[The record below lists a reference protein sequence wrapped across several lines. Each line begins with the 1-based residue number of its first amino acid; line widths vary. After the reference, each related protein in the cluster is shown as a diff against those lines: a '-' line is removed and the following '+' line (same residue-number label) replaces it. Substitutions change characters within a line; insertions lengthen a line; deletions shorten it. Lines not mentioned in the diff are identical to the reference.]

1 MKKPKRL
8 FDFLEY
14 QLNNPLD
21 KSINTKYDGK
31 WVSLST
37 PDFFEKVQIVS
48 RKLIEIG
55 IKKGDKIALISTQ
68 NRTEWCIVDNSIL
81 QIGGVTVPIY
91 PTISEKEFQ
100 YVLNHSESKICF
112 VSDKDLFNKI
122 HKIKDKTKL
131 KKIYSFDEFQNCS
144 NWNLLFENDN
154 KSLQGKVNVKKKEV
168 IPDDLAT
175 IIYTSGTT
183 GVPKGVMLT
192 HRNIVS
198 NILSASKRL
207 PPMENKN
214 KALSFLPLCHIFERI
229 IIYMYYYSRVE
240 IYFAESL
247 ETISENLNEI
257 KPFYMTAVPRLIEKI
272 FDKIEGKAEEFKVV
286 KKSLYKWSISIAD
299 RFEIEKQNRIFY
311 NIKLMIARFLVFSK
325 WKNALGGKLELI
337 CSGSAPLQPRLAKI
351 FTAAGIKIMEG
362 YGLTESSPVISI
374 SEPIKG
380 GTKFGYVGKIIEGI
394 EVKIAKDGEIL
405 CKGPNVMKGYYKNS
419 KLTSETIKNGFLHTG
434 DIGKIDKD
442 GFLKIT
448 DRKKQLFKTSGGKYI
463 APQVIENK
471 MKRSPF
477 IEQIMVIGEG
487 ERMPSAI
494 IQPDFEYIKKWL
506 QKNKF
511 NFLDDFKNI
520 CEKEELLIKIT
531 HEIDRI
537 NQEFGDWERI
547 KKFELTPQIW
557 SIENGLLTPTMK
569 LKRKSILKK
578 FIHLKEKIYS

>member
-14 QLNNPLD
+14 QLQDPLD
-21 KSINTKYDGK
+21 KSINTKYNGE
-31 WVSLST
+31 WESLST
-37 PDFFEKVQIVS
+37 NDFYEKVQIIS

-68 NRTEWCIVDNSIL
+68 NRTEWCIVDNSVL
-81 QIGGVTVPIY
+81 QIGAITVPIY
-91 PTISEKEFQ
+91 PTISKNEFQ
-100 YVLNHSESKICF
+100 YILKHSESKICF
-112 VSDKDLFNKI
+112 VSDKDIFDKI
-122 HKIKDKTKL
+122 NQIINETRL
-131 KKIYSFDEFQNCS
+131 EKIYSFEEFENCS
-144 NWNLLFENDN
+144 NWNLLFENDD
-154 KSLQGKVNVKKKEV
+154 KSIENELNFRMKNVL
-168 IPDDLAT
+168 PDDLAT

-183 GVPKGVMLT
+183 GIPKGVMLT

-207 PPMENKN
+207 PPMKNKN

-247 ETISENLNEI
+247 ETISENLSEV

-272 FDKIEGKAEEFKVV
+272 FDKIESKAEDLIGI

-299 RFEIEKQNRIFY
+299 RFNIEKQNRIFY
-311 NIKLMIARFLVFSK
+311 NFKLQIARSLVFSK

-337 CSGSAPLQPRLAKI
+337 CSGSAPLQPRLTKI
-351 FTAAGIKIMEG
+351 FTAAGIQIMEG

-374 SEPIKG
+374 SEAKKG

-394 EVKIAKDGEIL
+394 DVKIAKDGEIL
-405 CKGPNVMKGYYKNS
+405 CKGPNVMKGYFKDS
-419 KLTSETIKNGFLHTG
+419 KLTAKTIKNGFLYTG
-434 DIGKIDKD
+434 DIGEIDKD

-487 ERMPSAI
+487 EKMPSAL
-494 IQPDFEYIKKWL
+494 IQPDFLYVKNWL
-506 QKNKF
+506 LKN
-511 NFLDDFKNI
+511 NFQFSDDLNKI
-520 CEKEELLIKIT
+520 CVNDELLIKINL
-531 HEIDRI
+531 EINKI
-537 NQEFGDWERI
+537 NEEFGDWERI
-547 KKFELTPQIW
+547 KKFELTPEIW

-569 LKRKSILKK
+569 LKRKIIMEK
-578 FIHLKEKIYS
+578 FIHLKKKIYS

>member
-14 QLNNPLD
+14 QLNNPLE

-37 PDFFEKVQIVS
+37 HDFFEKVQIVS

-112 VSDKDLFNKI
+112 VSDKDVFNKI

-272 FDKIEGKAEEFKVV
+272 FDKIEGKAEEFKGV

-299 RFEIEKQNRIFY
+299 RFDIEKQNRFFY

-419 KLTSETIKNGFLHTG
+419 KLTSETIKNDFLHTG

-487 ERMPSAI
+487 EKMPSAL

-511 NFLDDFKNI
+511 NFLDDFKDI
-520 CEKEELLIKIT
+520 CKKEELLIKIT
-531 HEIDRI
+531 HEIDKI

-578 FIHLKEKIYS
+578 YIHLKEKIYS

>member
-8 FDFLEY
+8 FEFLEY
-14 QLNNPLD
+14 QLENPLG
-21 KSINTKYDGK
+21 KSINTKYNGE
-31 WVSLST
+31 WESLST
-37 PDFFEKVQIVS
+37 NDFYEKVQILS

-68 NRTEWCIVDNSIL
+68 NRTEWCIADNSVL
-81 QIGGVTVPIY
+81 QIGAVTVPIY
-91 PTISEKEFQ
+91 PTISKSEFQ

-112 VSDKDLFNKI
+112 VSDKDIFDKVNQ
-122 HKIKDKTKL
+122 IKNKTKL
-131 KKIYSFDEFQNCS
+131 EKIYSFEEFENCK

-154 KSLQGKVNVKKKEV
+154 KSLKSELISRMNNVL
-168 IPDDLAT
+168 PDDLAT

-183 GVPKGVMLT
+183 GIPKGVMLT

-207 PPMENKN
+207 PSMENKN

-247 ETISENLNEI
+247 ETISENLKEV

-272 FDKIEGKAEEFKVV
+272 FDKIESKAEEFTGI
-286 KKSLYKWSISIAD
+286 KKILYKWSISIAD
-299 RFEIEKQNRIFY
+299 KFSIEKQNGIFY
-311 NIKLMIARFLVFSK
+311 NFKLEIAKFLVFSK
-325 WKNALGGKLELI
+325 WKSALGGSLELI

-351 FTAAGIKIMEG
+351 FTAAGIQIIEG
-362 YGLTESSPVISI
+362 YGLTETSPVISI
-374 SEPIKG
+374 SETKKG

-405 CKGPNVMKGYYKNS
+405 CKGPNVMKGYFKDS
-419 KLTSETIKNGFLHTG
+419 KLTSKTIKNGFLHTG
-434 DIGKIDKD
+434 DIGEIDD
-442 GFLKIT
+442 EGFLKIT

-463 APQVIENK
+463 APQVIENR

-487 ERMPSAI
+487 EKMPSAL
-494 IQPDFEYIKKWL
+494 IQPDFEYIKSWFL
-506 QKNKF
+506 KNKI
-511 NFLDDFKNI
+511 NILDDFEII
-520 CEKEELLIKIT
+520 CGNKELLIKINE
-531 HEIDRI
+531 EINNI
-537 NQEFGDWERI
+537 NKEFGDWERI
-547 KKFELTPQIW
+547 KKFELTPQVW

-569 LKRKSILKK
+569 LKRKSIIKE
-578 FIHLKEKIYS
+578 FIHLKEKIYN

>member
-37 PDFFEKVQIVS
+37 HDFFEKVQIVS

-112 VSDKDLFNKI
+112 VSDKDVFDKI

-272 FDKIEGKAEEFKVV
+272 FDKIEGKAEEFKGV

-299 RFEIEKQNRIFY
+299 RFDIEKQNRIFY

-419 KLTSETIKNGFLHTG
+419 KLTSETIKNDFLHTG

-487 ERMPSAI
+487 EKMPSAL

-511 NFLDDFKNI
+511 NFLDDFKDI
-520 CEKEELLIKIT
+520 CKKEELLIKIT
-531 HEIDRI
+531 HEIDKI

-578 FIHLKEKIYS
+578 YIHLKEKIYS

>member
-31 WVSLST
+31 WESLST
-37 PDFFEKVQIVS
+37 HDFFEKVQIVS

-112 VSDKDLFNKI
+112 VSDKDVFDKI

-131 KKIYSFDEFQNCS
+131 KKIYSFEEFQNCS
-144 NWNLLFENDN
+144 NWNLLFENDK
-154 KSLQGKVNVKKKEV
+154 KSLQGKVNIKKEEV

-272 FDKIEGKAEEFKVV
+272 FDKIEGKAEEFKGV

-299 RFEIEKQNRIFY
+299 RFDIEKQNRIFY

-487 ERMPSAI
+487 EKMPSAL

-506 QKNKF
+506 RKNKF

-531 HEIDRI
+531 REIDKI
-537 NQEFGDWERI
+537 NEEFGDWERI

>member
-37 PDFFEKVQIVS
+37 HDFFEKVQIVS

-112 VSDKDLFNKI
+112 VSDKDVFDKI
-122 HKIKDKTKL
+122 YKIKDKTKL
-131 KKIYSFDEFQNCS
+131 KKIYSFEEFQNCS
-144 NWNLLFENDN
+144 NWNLLFENDK
-154 KSLQGKVNVKKKEV
+154 KSLQDKVNIKKEEV

-272 FDKIEGKAEEFKVV
+272 FDKIEGKAEEFKGV

-299 RFEIEKQNRIFY
+299 RFDIEKQNRIFY

-405 CKGPNVMKGYYKNS
+405 CKGPNVMIGYYKNS

-487 ERMPSAI
+487 EKMPSAL

-531 HEIDRI
+531 HEIDKI
-537 NQEFGDWERI
+537 NEEFGDWERI
-547 KKFELTPQIW
+547 KKFELTPEIW

>member
-1 MKKPKRL
+1 VKKPKRL

-31 WVSLST
+31 WISLST
-37 PDFFEKVQIVS
+37 HDFFEKVQIIS

-112 VSDKDLFNKI
+112 VSDKDVFDKI
-122 HKIKDKTKL
+122 HKIMDKTKL

-272 FDKIEGKAEEFKVV
+272 FDKIEGKAEEFKGV

-299 RFEIEKQNRIFY
+299 RFDIEKQNRIFY

-487 ERMPSAI
+487 EKMPSAL

-511 NFLDDFKNI
+511 TFLDDFKNI
-520 CEKEELLIKIT
+520 CKKEELLIKIT
-531 HEIDRI
+531 REIDKI

-578 FIHLKEKIYS
+578 YIHLKEKIYS

>member
-21 KSINTKYDGK
+21 KSITTKYDGK
-31 WVSLST
+31 WESLST
-37 PDFFEKVQIVS
+37 HDFFEKVQIVS

-112 VSDKDLFNKI
+112 VSDKDVFDKI

-272 FDKIEGKAEEFKVV
+272 FDKIEGKAEEFKGV

-299 RFEIEKQNRIFY
+299 RFDIEKQNRIFY

-419 KLTSETIKNGFLHTG
+419 KLTSETIKNDFLHTG

-487 ERMPSAI
+487 EKMPSAL

-511 NFLDDFKNI
+511 NFLDDFINI
-520 CEKEELLIKIT
+520 CKKEELLIKIT
-531 HEIDRI
+531 HEIDKI

>member
-37 PDFFEKVQIVS
+37 HDFFEKIQIVS

-112 VSDKDLFNKI
+112 VSDKDVFDKI

-272 FDKIEGKAEEFKVV
+272 FDKIEGKAEEFKGV

-299 RFEIEKQNRIFY
+299 RFDIEKQNRIFY

-487 ERMPSAI
+487 EKMPSAL

-511 NFLDDFKNI
+511 TFLDDFKNI
-520 CEKEELLIKIT
+520 CKKEELLIKIT
-531 HEIDRI
+531 REIDKI

-578 FIHLKEKIYS
+578 YIHLKEKIYS

>member
-8 FDFLEY
+8 FEFLEY
-14 QLNNPLD
+14 QLENPLG
-21 KSINTKYDGK
+21 KSINTKYNGE
-31 WVSLST
+31 WESLST
-37 PDFFEKVQIVS
+37 NDFYEKVQILS

-68 NRTEWCIVDNSIL
+68 NRTEWCIADNSVL
-81 QIGGVTVPIY
+81 QIGAVTVPIY
-91 PTISEKEFQ
+91 PTISKSEFQ

-112 VSDKDLFNKI
+112 VSDKDIFDKVNQ
-122 HKIKDKTKL
+122 IKNKTKL
-131 KKIYSFDEFQNCS
+131 EKIYSFEEFENCK

-154 KSLQGKVNVKKKEV
+154 KSLKNELISRMNNVL
-168 IPDDLAT
+168 PDDLAT

-183 GVPKGVMLT
+183 GIPKGVMLT

-207 PPMENKN
+207 PSMENKN

-247 ETISENLNEI
+247 ETISENLKEV

-272 FDKIEGKAEEFKVV
+272 FDKIESKAEEFTGI

-299 RFEIEKQNRIFY
+299 RFSIEKQNGIFY
-311 NIKLMIARFLVFSK
+311 NFKLEIAKLLVFSK
-325 WKNALGGKLELI
+325 WKSALGGSLELI

-351 FTAAGIKIMEG
+351 FTAAGIQIIEG
-362 YGLTESSPVISI
+362 YGLTETSPVISI
-374 SEPIKG
+374 SETKKG

-405 CKGPNVMKGYYKNS
+405 CKGPNVMKGYFKDS
-419 KLTSETIKNGFLHTG
+419 KLTSKTIKNGFLHTG
-434 DIGKIDKD
+434 DIGEIDD
-442 GFLKIT
+442 EGFLKIT

-463 APQVIENK
+463 APQVIENR

-487 ERMPSAI
+487 EKMPSAL
-494 IQPDFEYIKKWL
+494 IQPDFEYIKNWFLK
-506 QKNKF
+506 KKTNI
-511 NFLDDFKNI
+511 LDDFEII
-520 CEKEELLIKIT
+520 CGNKELLIKINE
-531 HEIDRI
+531 EIKNI
-537 NQEFGDWERI
+537 NKEFGDWERI
-547 KKFELTPQIW
+547 KKFELTPQVW

-569 LKRKSILKK
+569 LKRKSIIKK
-578 FIHLKEKIYS
+578 FIHLKEKIYN

>member
-14 QLNNPLD
+14 QLENPLD
-21 KSINTKYDGK
+21 KSINTKYEGK
-31 WVSLST
+31 WESLST
-37 PDFFEKVQIVS
+37 IDFYEKVQIIS

-68 NRTEWCIVDNSIL
+68 NRTEWCIADNSIM
-81 QIGGVTVPIY
+81 QIGAVTVPIY
-91 PTISEKEFQ
+91 PTISINEFE

-112 VSDKDLFNKI
+112 VSDKDIFNKI
-122 HKIKDKTKL
+122 NQIKEKTKL
-131 KKIYSFDEFQNCS
+131 KKIYSFEEFENCQ

-154 KSLQGKVNVKKKEV
+154 KSIKGEV
-168 IPDDLAT
+168 ISRMNNVCPDDLAT

-183 GVPKGVMLT
+183 GIPKGVMLT
-192 HRNIVS
+192 HKNIVS

-207 PPMENKN
+207 PTMENKN

-247 ETISENLNEI
+247 ETISENLKEVR
-257 KPFYMTAVPRLIEKI
+257 PFYMTAVPRLIEKI
-272 FDKIEGKAEEFKVV
+272 FDKIESKAEGVTGI
-286 KKSLYKWSISIAD
+286 KKGLYQWSISIAD
-299 RFEIEKQNRIFY
+299 RFSIERQNGTFY
-311 NIKLMIARFLVFSK
+311 NFKLKLAKFLVFSK
-325 WKNALGGKLELI
+325 WKSALGGRLELI

-351 FTAAGIKIMEG
+351 FTAAGIQIIEG
-362 YGLTESSPVISI
+362 YGLTETSPVISI
-374 SEPIKG
+374 SESKKG

-405 CKGPNVMKGYYKNS
+405 CKGPNVMKGYFKDP
-419 KLTSETIKNGFLHTG
+419 KLTSKTIKNGFLHTG
-434 DIGKIDKD
+434 DIGEIDNE

-463 APQVIENK
+463 APQVIENR

-487 ERMPSAI
+487 EKMPSAL
-494 IQPDFEYIKKWL
+494 IQPDFEYIKNWL
-506 QKNKF
+506 PGNKTKI
-511 NFLDDFKNI
+511 LDDFKKI
-520 CEKEELLIKIT
+520 CKNKELLIKIEE
-531 HEIDRI
+531 EIRKI
-537 NQEFGDWERI
+537 NTEFGDWERI
-547 KKFELTPQIW
+547 KKFELTPEIW

-569 LKRKSILKK
+569 LKRKYIIKK
-578 FIHLKEKIYS
+578 FIHLKEKIYT

>member
-31 WVSLST
+31 WESLST
-37 PDFFEKVQIVS
+37 HDFFEKVQIVS

-112 VSDKDLFNKI
+112 VSDKDVFDKI

-272 FDKIEGKAEEFKVV
+272 FDKIEGKAEEFKGV

-299 RFEIEKQNRIFY
+299 RFDIEKQNRIFY

-487 ERMPSAI
+487 EKMPSAL

-520 CEKEELLIKIT
+520 CKKEELLIKIN
-531 HEIDRI
+531 HEIDKI
-537 NQEFGDWERI
+537 NEEFGDWERI

>member
-14 QLNNPLD
+14 QLNNPLN

-37 PDFFEKVQIVS
+37 HDFFEKIQIVS

-112 VSDKDLFNKI
+112 VSDKDVFDKI

-272 FDKIEGKAEEFKVV
+272 FDKIEGKAEEFKGV

-299 RFEIEKQNRIFY
+299 RFDIEKQNRFFY

-419 KLTSETIKNGFLHTG
+419 KLTSETIKNDFLHTG

-487 ERMPSAI
+487 EKMPSAL

-511 NFLDDFKNI
+511 NFLDDFKDI
-520 CEKEELLIKIT
+520 CKKEELLIKIT
-531 HEIDRI
+531 HEIDKI

-578 FIHLKEKIYS
+578 YIHLKEKIYS

>member
-21 KSINTKYDGK
+21 KSITTKYDGK
-31 WVSLST
+31 WESLST
-37 PDFFEKVQIVS
+37 HDFFEKVQIVS

-112 VSDKDLFNKI
+112 VSDKDVFDKVN
-122 HKIKDKTKL
+122 KIKDKTKL
-131 KKIYSFDEFQNCS
+131 KKIYSFEEFQNCS
-144 NWNLLFENDN
+144 NWNLLFENDK
-154 KSLQGKVNVKKKEV
+154 KSLQDKVNIKKEEV

-272 FDKIEGKAEEFKVV
+272 FDKIEGKAEEFKGV

-299 RFEIEKQNRIFY
+299 RFDIEKQNRIFY

-419 KLTSETIKNGFLHTG
+419 KLTSETIKNDFLHTG

-487 ERMPSAI
+487 EKMPSAL

-511 NFLDDFKNI
+511 NFLDDFINI
-520 CEKEELLIKIT
+520 CKKEELLIKIT
-531 HEIDRI
+531 HEIDKI

>member
-8 FDFLEY
+8 FEFLEY
-14 QLNNPLD
+14 QLENPLG
-21 KSINTKYDGK
+21 KSINTKYNGE
-31 WVSLST
+31 WESLST
-37 PDFFEKVQIVS
+37 NDFYEKVQILS

-68 NRTEWCIVDNSIL
+68 NRTEWCIADNSVL
-81 QIGGVTVPIY
+81 QIGAVTVPIY
-91 PTISEKEFQ
+91 PTISKSEFQ

-112 VSDKDLFNKI
+112 VSDKDIFDKVNQ
-122 HKIKDKTKL
+122 IKNKTKL
-131 KKIYSFDEFQNCS
+131 EKIYSFEEFENCK

-154 KSLQGKVNVKKKEV
+154 KSLKGELISKMNNVL
-168 IPDDLAT
+168 PDDLAT

-183 GVPKGVMLT
+183 GIPKGVMLT

-207 PPMENKN
+207 PSMENKN

-247 ETISENLNEI
+247 ETISENLKEV

-272 FDKIEGKAEEFKVV
+272 FDKIESKAEEFTGI

-299 RFEIEKQNRIFY
+299 RFSIEKQNGIFY
-311 NIKLMIARFLVFSK
+311 NFKLEIAKFLVFSK
-325 WKNALGGKLELI
+325 WKSALGGSLELI

-351 FTAAGIKIMEG
+351 FTAAGIQIIEG
-362 YGLTESSPVISI
+362 YGLTETSPVISI
-374 SEPIKG
+374 SETKKG

-405 CKGPNVMKGYYKNS
+405 CKGPNVMKGYFKDS
-419 KLTSETIKNGFLHTG
+419 KLTSKTIKNGFLHTG
-434 DIGKIDKD
+434 DIGEIDD
-442 GFLKIT
+442 EGFLKIT

-463 APQVIENK
+463 APQVIENR

-487 ERMPSAI
+487 EKMPSAL
-494 IQPDFEYIKKWL
+494 IQPDFEYIKNWFL
-506 QKNKF
+506 KNKT
-511 NFLDDFKNI
+511 NVLDDFEII
-520 CEKEELLIKIT
+520 CGNKELLIKIN
-531 HEIDRI
+531 EEVKNI
-537 NQEFGDWERI
+537 NKEFGDWERI
-547 KKFELTPQIW
+547 KKFELTPQVW

-569 LKRKSILKK
+569 LKRKSIIKK
-578 FIHLKEKIYS
+578 FIHLKEKIYN

>member
-31 WVSLST
+31 WESLST
-37 PDFFEKVQIVS
+37 HDFFEKVQIVS

-91 PTISEKEFQ
+91 PTISEKEYQ

-112 VSDKDLFNKI
+112 VSDKDVFDKI

-131 KKIYSFDEFQNCS
+131 KKIYSFEEFQNCS

-154 KSLQGKVNVKKKEV
+154 KSLQGKVNIKKEEV

-257 KPFYMTAVPRLIEKI
+257 RPFYMTAVPRLIEKI
-272 FDKIEGKAEEFKVV
+272 FDKIEGKAEELRGV

-299 RFEIEKQNRIFY
+299 KFDIEKQNRIFY

-487 ERMPSAI
+487 EKMPSAI

-520 CEKEELLIKIT
+520 CKKEELLIKIT
-531 HEIDRI
+531 REIDKI
-537 NQEFGDWERI
+537 NEEFGDWERI

-578 FIHLKEKIYS
+578 FIHLKEKIYT

>member
-14 QLNNPLD
+14 QLENPLD
-21 KSINTKYDGK
+21 KSINTKYEGK
-31 WVSLST
+31 WESLST
-37 PDFFEKVQIVS
+37 IDFYEKVQIIS

-68 NRTEWCIVDNSIL
+68 NRTEWCIADNSIM
-81 QIGGVTVPIY
+81 QIGAVTVPIY
-91 PTISEKEFQ
+91 PTISINEFE

-112 VSDKDLFNKI
+112 VSDKDIFNKI
-122 HKIKDKTKL
+122 NQIKEKTKL
-131 KKIYSFDEFQNCS
+131 KKIYSFEEFENCQ

-154 KSLQGKVNVKKKEV
+154 KSLKGEV
-168 IPDDLAT
+168 ISRMNNVCPDDLAT

-183 GVPKGVMLT
+183 GIPKGVMLT
-192 HRNIVS
+192 HKNIVS

-207 PPMENKN
+207 PTMENKN

-247 ETISENLNEI
+247 ETISENLKEVR
-257 KPFYMTAVPRLIEKI
+257 PFYMTAVPRLIEKI
-272 FDKIEGKAEEFKVV
+272 FDKIESKAEGFTGI
-286 KKSLYKWSISIAD
+286 KKGLYQWSISIAD
-299 RFEIEKQNRIFY
+299 RFSIERQNGTFY
-311 NIKLMIARFLVFSK
+311 NFKLKLAKFLVFSK
-325 WKNALGGKLELI
+325 WKSALGGRLELI

-351 FTAAGIKIMEG
+351 FTAAGIQIIEG
-362 YGLTESSPVISI
+362 YGLTETSPVISI
-374 SEPIKG
+374 SESKKG

-405 CKGPNVMKGYYKNS
+405 CKGPNVMKGYFKDP
-419 KLTSETIKNGFLHTG
+419 KLTSKTIKNGFLHTG
-434 DIGKIDKD
+434 DIGEIDNE

-463 APQVIENK
+463 APQVIENR

-487 ERMPSAI
+487 EKMPSAL
-494 IQPDFEYIKKWL
+494 IQPDFEYIKNWL
-506 QKNKF
+506 PGNKTKI
-511 NFLDDFKNI
+511 LDDFKKI
-520 CEKEELLIKIT
+520 CKNKELLIKIEE
-531 HEIDRI
+531 EIRKI
-537 NQEFGDWERI
+537 NNEFGDWERI
-547 KKFELTPQIW
+547 KKFELTPEIW

-569 LKRKSILKK
+569 LKRKYIIKK
-578 FIHLKEKIYS
+578 FIHLKEKIYT

>member
-8 FDFLEY
+8 FEFLEY
-14 QLNNPLD
+14 QLENPLG
-21 KSINTKYDGK
+21 KSINTKYNGE
-31 WVSLST
+31 WESLST
-37 PDFFEKVQIVS
+37 NDFYEKVQILS

-68 NRTEWCIVDNSIL
+68 NRTEWCIADNSVL
-81 QIGGVTVPIY
+81 QIGAVTVPIY
-91 PTISEKEFQ
+91 PTISKSEFQ

-112 VSDKDLFNKI
+112 VSDKDIFDKVNQ
-122 HKIKDKTKL
+122 IKNKTKL
-131 KKIYSFDEFQNCS
+131 EKIYSFEEFENCK

-154 KSLQGKVNVKKKEV
+154 KSLKGELISRMNNVL
-168 IPDDLAT
+168 PDDLAT

-183 GVPKGVMLT
+183 GIPKGVMLT

-207 PPMENKN
+207 PSMENKN

-247 ETISENLNEI
+247 ETISENLKEV

-272 FDKIEGKAEEFKVV
+272 FDKIESKAEEFTGI

-299 RFEIEKQNRIFY
+299 RFSIEKQNGIFY
-311 NIKLMIARFLVFSK
+311 NFKLEIAKFLVFSK
-325 WKNALGGKLELI
+325 WKSALGGSLELI

-351 FTAAGIKIMEG
+351 FTAAGIQIIEG
-362 YGLTESSPVISI
+362 YGLTETSPVISI
-374 SEPIKG
+374 SETKKG

-405 CKGPNVMKGYYKNS
+405 CKGPNVMKGYFKDS
-419 KLTSETIKNGFLHTG
+419 KLTSKTIKNGFLHTG
-434 DIGKIDKD
+434 DIGEIDD
-442 GFLKIT
+442 EGFLKIT

-463 APQVIENK
+463 APQVIENR

-487 ERMPSAI
+487 EKMPSAL
-494 IQPDFEYIKKWL
+494 IQPDFEYIKNWFL
-506 QKNKF
+506 KNKT
-511 NFLDDFKNI
+511 NILDDFEII
-520 CEKEELLIKIT
+520 CENKELLIKINE
-531 HEIDRI
+531 EIKNI
-537 NQEFGDWERI
+537 NKEFGDWERI
-547 KKFELTPQIW
+547 KKFELTPQVW

-569 LKRKSILKK
+569 LKRKSIIKK
-578 FIHLKEKIYS
+578 FIHLKEKIYN

>member
-8 FDFLEY
+8 FEFLEY
-14 QLNNPLD
+14 QLENPLG
-21 KSINTKYDGK
+21 KSINTKYNGE
-31 WVSLST
+31 WESLST
-37 PDFFEKVQIVS
+37 NDFYEKVQILS

-68 NRTEWCIVDNSIL
+68 NRTEWCIADNSVL
-81 QIGGVTVPIY
+81 QIGAVTVPIY
-91 PTISEKEFQ
+91 PTISKSEFQ

-112 VSDKDLFNKI
+112 VSDKDIFDKVNQ
-122 HKIKDKTKL
+122 IKNKTKL
-131 KKIYSFDEFQNCS
+131 EKIYSFEEFENCK

-154 KSLQGKVNVKKKEV
+154 KSLKGELISKMNNVL
-168 IPDDLAT
+168 PDDLAT

-183 GVPKGVMLT
+183 GIPKGVMLT

-207 PPMENKN
+207 PSMENKN

-247 ETISENLNEI
+247 ETISENLKEV

-272 FDKIEGKAEEFKVV
+272 FDKIESKAEEFTGI

-299 RFEIEKQNRIFY
+299 RFSIEKQNGIFY
-311 NIKLMIARFLVFSK
+311 NFKLEIAKFLVFSK
-325 WKNALGGKLELI
+325 WKSALGGSLELI

-351 FTAAGIKIMEG
+351 FTAAGIQIIEG
-362 YGLTESSPVISI
+362 YGLTETSPVISI
-374 SEPIKG
+374 SETKKG

-405 CKGPNVMKGYYKNS
+405 CKGPNVMKGYFKDS
-419 KLTSETIKNGFLHTG
+419 KLTSKTIKNGFLHTG
-434 DIGKIDKD
+434 DIGEIDKD

-463 APQVIENK
+463 APQVIENR

-487 ERMPSAI
+487 EKMPSAL
-494 IQPDFEYIKKWL
+494 IQPDFEYIKNWFL
-506 QKNKF
+506 KNKT
-511 NFLDDFKNI
+511 NILDDFEII
-520 CEKEELLIKIT
+520 CGNKELLIKINE
-531 HEIDRI
+531 EIKNI
-537 NQEFGDWERI
+537 NKEFGDWERI
-547 KKFELTPQIW
+547 KKFELTPQVW

-569 LKRKSILKK
+569 LKRKSIIKK
-578 FIHLKEKIYS
+578 FIHLKEKIYN

>member
-21 KSINTKYDGK
+21 KSITTKYDGK
-31 WVSLST
+31 WESLST
-37 PDFFEKVQIVS
+37 HDFFEKVQIVS

-112 VSDKDLFNKI
+112 VSDKGVFDKI
-122 HKIKDKTKL
+122 NKIKDKTKL
-131 KKIYSFDEFQNCS
+131 KKIYSFEEFQNCS
-144 NWNLLFENDN
+144 NWNLLFENDK
-154 KSLQGKVNVKKKEV
+154 KSLQDKVNIKKEEV

-272 FDKIEGKAEEFKVV
+272 FDKIEGKAEEFKGV

-299 RFEIEKQNRIFY
+299 RFDIEKQNRIFY

-405 CKGPNVMKGYYKNS
+405 CKGPNVMIGYYKNS

-487 ERMPSAI
+487 EKMPSAL

-531 HEIDRI
+531 HEIDKI
-537 NQEFGDWERI
+537 NEEFGDWEKI

>member
-8 FDFLEY
+8 FEFLEY
-14 QLNNPLD
+14 QLENPLG
-21 KSINTKYDGK
+21 KSINTKYNGE
-31 WVSLST
+31 WESLST
-37 PDFFEKVQIVS
+37 NDFYEKVQILS

-68 NRTEWCIVDNSIL
+68 NRTEWCIADNSVL
-81 QIGGVTVPIY
+81 QIGAVTVPIY
-91 PTISEKEFQ
+91 PTISKSEFQ

-112 VSDKDLFNKI
+112 VSDKDIFDKVNQ
-122 HKIKDKTKL
+122 IKNKTKL
-131 KKIYSFDEFQNCS
+131 EKIYSFEEFENCK

-154 KSLQGKVNVKKKEV
+154 KSLKGELISKMNNVL
-168 IPDDLAT
+168 PDDLAT

-183 GVPKGVMLT
+183 GIPKGVMLT

-207 PPMENKN
+207 PSMENKN

-247 ETISENLNEI
+247 ETISENLKEV

-272 FDKIEGKAEEFKVV
+272 FDKIESKAEEFTGI

-299 RFEIEKQNRIFY
+299 RFSIEKQNGIFY
-311 NIKLMIARFLVFSK
+311 NFKLEIAKFLVFSK
-325 WKNALGGKLELI
+325 WKSALGGSLELI

-351 FTAAGIKIMEG
+351 FTAAGIQIIEG
-362 YGLTESSPVISI
+362 YGLTETSPVISI
-374 SEPIKG
+374 SETKKG

-405 CKGPNVMKGYYKNS
+405 SKGPNVMKGYFKDS
-419 KLTSETIKNGFLHTG
+419 KLTSKTIKNGFLHTG
-434 DIGKIDKD
+434 DIGEIDD
-442 GFLKIT
+442 EGFLKIT

-463 APQVIENK
+463 APQVIENR

-487 ERMPSAI
+487 EKMPSAL
-494 IQPDFEYIKKWL
+494 IQPDFEYIKNWFL
-506 QKNKF
+506 KNKT
-511 NFLDDFKNI
+511 NVLDDFEII
-520 CEKEELLIKIT
+520 CGNKELLIKINE
-531 HEIDRI
+531 EIKNI
-537 NQEFGDWERI
+537 NKEFGDWERI
-547 KKFELTPQIW
+547 KKFELTPQVW

-569 LKRKSILKK
+569 LKRKSIIKK
-578 FIHLKEKIYS
+578 FIHLKEKIYN

>member
-14 QLNNPLD
+14 QLNNPLE

-37 PDFFEKVQIVS
+37 HDFFEKVQIVS

-112 VSDKDLFNKI
+112 VSDKDVFDKI
-122 HKIKDKTKL
+122 DKIKDKTKL
-131 KKIYSFDEFQNCS
+131 KKIYSFEEFQNCS

-154 KSLQGKVNVKKKEV
+154 KSLQGKVNIKKEEV

-272 FDKIEGKAEEFKVV
+272 FDKIEGKAEEFKGV

-299 RFEIEKQNRIFY
+299 RFDIEKQNRIFY

-487 ERMPSAI
+487 EKMPSAL

-520 CEKEELLIKIT
+520 CEKEELLVKIT
-531 HEIDRI
+531 REIDKI

>member
-8 FDFLEY
+8 FEFLEY
-14 QLNNPLD
+14 QLENPLG
-21 KSINTKYDGK
+21 KSINTKYNGE
-31 WVSLST
+31 WESLST
-37 PDFFEKVQIVS
+37 NDFYEKVQILS

-68 NRTEWCIVDNSIL
+68 NRTEWCIADNSVL
-81 QIGGVTVPIY
+81 QIGAVTVPIY
-91 PTISEKEFQ
+91 PTISKSEFQ

-112 VSDKDLFNKI
+112 VSDKDIFDKVNQI
-122 HKIKDKTKL
+122 MNKTKL
-131 KKIYSFDEFQNCS
+131 EKIYSFEEFENCK

-154 KSLQGKVNVKKKEV
+154 KSLKSELISRMNNVL
-168 IPDDLAT
+168 PDDLAT

-183 GVPKGVMLT
+183 GIPKGVMLT

-207 PPMENKN
+207 PSMENKN

-247 ETISENLNEI
+247 ETISENLKEV

-272 FDKIEGKAEEFKVV
+272 FDKIESKAEEFTGI

-299 RFEIEKQNRIFY
+299 KFSIEKQNGIFY
-311 NIKLMIARFLVFSK
+311 NFKLEIAKFLVFSK
-325 WKNALGGKLELI
+325 WKSALGGSLELI

-351 FTAAGIKIMEG
+351 FTAAGIQIIEG
-362 YGLTESSPVISI
+362 YGLTETSPVISI
-374 SEPIKG
+374 SETKKG

-405 CKGPNVMKGYYKNS
+405 CKGPNVMKGYFKDS
-419 KLTSETIKNGFLHTG
+419 KLTSKTIKNGFLHTG
-434 DIGKIDKD
+434 DIGEIDD
-442 GFLKIT
+442 EGFLKIT

-463 APQVIENK
+463 APQVIENR

-487 ERMPSAI
+487 EKMPSAL
-494 IQPDFEYIKKWL
+494 IQPDFEYIKSWFL
-506 QKNKF
+506 KNKI
-511 NFLDDFKNI
+511 NILDDFEII
-520 CEKEELLIKIT
+520 CGNKELLIKINE
-531 HEIDRI
+531 EINNI
-537 NQEFGDWERI
+537 NKEFGDWERI
-547 KKFELTPQIW
+547 KKFELTPQVW

-569 LKRKSILKK
+569 LKRKSIIKE
-578 FIHLKEKIYS
+578 FIHLKEKIYN

>member
-31 WVSLST
+31 WISLST
-37 PDFFEKVQIVS
+37 HDFFEKVQIIS

-81 QIGGVTVPIY
+81 QVGGVTVPIY

-112 VSDKDLFNKI
+112 VSDKDVFDKI
-122 HKIKDKTKL
+122 HKIMDKTKL

-272 FDKIEGKAEEFKVV
+272 FDKIEGKAEEFKGV

-299 RFEIEKQNRIFY
+299 RFDIEKQNRIFY

-419 KLTSETIKNGFLHTG
+419 KLTSETIKKDFLHTG

-487 ERMPSAI
+487 EKMPSAL

-511 NFLDDFKNI
+511 TFLDDFKNI
-520 CEKEELLIKIT
+520 CKKEELLIKIT
-531 HEIDRI
+531 REIDKI

>member
-8 FDFLEY
+8 FDFLKY
-14 QLNNPLD
+14 QLENPLN
-21 KSINTKYDGK
+21 KSINTKYNGE
-31 WVSLST
+31 WESLST
-37 PDFFEKVQIVS
+37 NDFYEKVQIIS
-48 RKLIEIG
+48 RKLIEVG
-55 IKKGDKIALISTQ
+55 IKKGDKVALISTQ
-68 NRTEWCIVDNSIL
+68 NRTEWCIIDNSVL
-81 QIGGVTVPIY
+81 QIGAVTVPIY
-91 PTISEKEFQ
+91 PTISKNEFQ

-112 VSDKDLFNKI
+112 VSDKDIF
-122 HKIKDKTKL
+122 DKVNQIMKETRL
-131 KKIYSFDEFQNCS
+131 EKIYSFEEFENCP

-154 KSLQGKVNVKKKEV
+154 KSMESELNFRMKNVL
-168 IPDDLAT
+168 PDDLAT

-183 GVPKGVMLT
+183 GIPKGVMLT

-247 ETISENLNEI
+247 ETISENLSEV

-272 FDKIEGKAEEFKVV
+272 FDKIESKAEELKGI

-299 RFEIEKQNRIFY
+299 EFNIEKQNGVFY
-311 NIKLMIARFLVFSK
+311 DFKLKIARFLVFSK
-325 WKNALGGKLELI
+325 WKSALGGKLELI

-351 FTAAGIKIMEG
+351 FTAAGIQIMEG

-374 SEPIKG
+374 SEAKKG

-405 CKGPNVMKGYYKNS
+405 CKGPNVMKGYFKDS
-419 KLTSETIKNGFLHTG
+419 KLTAKTIKNGFLYTG
-434 DIGKIDKD
+434 DIGEIDKE

-477 IEQIMVIGEG
+477 IEQVMVIGEG
-487 ERMPSAI
+487 EKMPSAL
-494 IQPDFEYIKKWL
+494 IQPDFQYVKNWL
-506 QKNKF
+506 LNNKF
-511 NFLDDFKNI
+511 PFSDDLKKI
-520 CEKEELLIKIT
+520 CLNTELLTKIEL
-531 HEIDRI
+531 EINKI
-537 NQEFGDWERI
+537 NEEFGDWERI
-547 KKFELTPQIW
+547 KKFELTPEIW

-569 LKRKSILKK
+569 LKRKSITKK
-578 FIHLKEKIYS
+578 FFHLKEKIYN

>member
-14 QLNNPLD
+14 QLENPLG
-21 KSINTKYDGK
+21 KSINTKYNGE
-31 WVSLST
+31 WESLST
-37 PDFFEKVQIVS
+37 NDFYEKVQILS

-68 NRTEWCIVDNSIL
+68 NRTEWCIADNSVL
-81 QIGGVTVPIY
+81 QIGAVTVPIY
-91 PTISEKEFQ
+91 PTISKSEFQ

-112 VSDKDLFNKI
+112 VSDKDIFDKVNQ
-122 HKIKDKTKL
+122 IKNKTKL
-131 KKIYSFDEFQNCS
+131 EKIYSFEEFENCK

-154 KSLQGKVNVKKKEV
+154 KSLKGELISRMNNVL
-168 IPDDLAT
+168 PDDLAT

-183 GVPKGVMLT
+183 GIPKGVMLT

-207 PPMENKN
+207 PSMENKN

-247 ETISENLNEI
+247 ETISENLKEV

-272 FDKIEGKAEEFKVV
+272 FDKIESKAEEFTGI

-299 RFEIEKQNRIFY
+299 KFSIEKQNGIFY
-311 NIKLMIARFLVFSK
+311 NFKLEIAKFLVFSK
-325 WKNALGGKLELI
+325 WKSALGGSLELI

-351 FTAAGIKIMEG
+351 FTAAGIQIIEG
-362 YGLTESSPVISI
+362 YGLTETSPVISI
-374 SEPIKG
+374 SETKKG

-405 CKGPNVMKGYYKNS
+405 CKGPNVMKGYFKDS
-419 KLTSETIKNGFLHTG
+419 KLTSKTIKNGFLHTG
-434 DIGKIDKD
+434 DIGEIDD
-442 GFLKIT
+442 EGFLKIT

-463 APQVIENK
+463 APQVIENR

-487 ERMPSAI
+487 EKMPSAL
-494 IQPDFEYIKKWL
+494 IQPDFEYIKSWFL
-506 QKNKF
+506 KNKI
-511 NFLDDFKNI
+511 NILDDFEII
-520 CEKEELLIKIT
+520 CGNKELLIKINE
-531 HEIDRI
+531 EINNI
-537 NQEFGDWERI
+537 NKEFGDWERI
-547 KKFELTPQIW
+547 KKFELTPQVW

-569 LKRKSILKK
+569 LKRKSIIKE
-578 FIHLKEKIYS
+578 FIHLKEKIYN

>member
-8 FDFLEY
+8 FEFLEY
-14 QLNNPLD
+14 QLENPLG
-21 KSINTKYDGK
+21 KSINTKYNGE
-31 WVSLST
+31 WESLST
-37 PDFFEKVQIVS
+37 NDFYEKVQILS

-68 NRTEWCIVDNSIL
+68 NRTEWCIADNSVL
-81 QIGGVTVPIY
+81 QIGAVTVPIY
-91 PTISEKEFQ
+91 PTISKSEFQ

-112 VSDKDLFNKI
+112 VSDKDIFDKVNQ
-122 HKIKDKTKL
+122 IKNKTKL
-131 KKIYSFDEFQNCS
+131 EKIYSFEEFENCK
-144 NWNLLFENDN
+144 NWNLLFQNDN
-154 KSLQGKVNVKKKEV
+154 KSLKGELISKMNNVL
-168 IPDDLAT
+168 PDDLAT

-183 GVPKGVMLT
+183 GIPKGVMLT

-207 PPMENKN
+207 PSMENKN

-247 ETISENLNEI
+247 ETISENLKEV

-272 FDKIEGKAEEFKVV
+272 FDKIESKAEEFTGI

-299 RFEIEKQNRIFY
+299 RFSIEKQNGIFY
-311 NIKLMIARFLVFSK
+311 NFKLEIAKFLVFSK
-325 WKNALGGKLELI
+325 WKSALGGSLELI

-351 FTAAGIKIMEG
+351 FTAAGIQIIEG
-362 YGLTESSPVISI
+362 YGLTETSPVISI
-374 SEPIKG
+374 SETKKG

-405 CKGPNVMKGYYKNS
+405 CKGPNVMKGYFKDS
-419 KLTSETIKNGFLHTG
+419 KLTSKTIKNGFLHTG
-434 DIGKIDKD
+434 DIGEIDD
-442 GFLKIT
+442 EGFLKIT

-463 APQVIENK
+463 APQVIENR

-487 ERMPSAI
+487 EKMPSAL
-494 IQPDFEYIKKWL
+494 IQPDFEYIKNWFL
-506 QKNKF
+506 KNKT
-511 NFLDDFKNI
+511 NILDDFEII
-520 CEKEELLIKIT
+520 CENKELLIKINE
-531 HEIDRI
+531 EIKNI
-537 NQEFGDWERI
+537 NKEFGDWERI
-547 KKFELTPQIW
+547 KKFELTPQVW

-569 LKRKSILKK
+569 LKRKSIIKK
-578 FIHLKEKIYS
+578 FIHLKEKIYN

>member
-14 QLNNPLD
+14 QLENPLD
-21 KSINTKYDGK
+21 KSINTKYEGK
-31 WVSLST
+31 WESLST
-37 PDFFEKVQIVS
+37 IDFYEKVQIIS

-68 NRTEWCIVDNSIL
+68 NRTEWCIADNSIM
-81 QIGGVTVPIY
+81 QIGAVTVPIY
-91 PTISEKEFQ
+91 PTISINEFE

-112 VSDKDLFNKI
+112 VSDKDIFNKI
-122 HKIKDKTKL
+122 NQIKEKTKL
-131 KKIYSFDEFQNCS
+131 KKIYSFEEFENCQ

-154 KSLQGKVNVKKKEV
+154 KSIKGEV
-168 IPDDLAT
+168 ISRMNNVCPDDLAT

-183 GVPKGVMLT
+183 GIPKGVMLT
-192 HRNIVS
+192 HKNIVS

-207 PPMENKN
+207 PTMENKN

-247 ETISENLNEI
+247 ETISENLKEVR
-257 KPFYMTAVPRLIEKI
+257 PFYMTAVPRLIEKI
-272 FDKIEGKAEEFKVV
+272 FDKIESKAEGFTGI
-286 KKSLYKWSISIAD
+286 KKGLYQWSISIAD
-299 RFEIEKQNRIFY
+299 RFSFERQNGTFY
-311 NIKLMIARFLVFSK
+311 NFKLKLAKFLVFSK
-325 WKNALGGKLELI
+325 WKSALGGRLELI

-351 FTAAGIKIMEG
+351 FTAAGIQIIEG
-362 YGLTESSPVISI
+362 YGLTETSPVISI
-374 SEPIKG
+374 SESKKG

-405 CKGPNVMKGYYKNS
+405 CKGPNVMKGYFKDP
-419 KLTSETIKNGFLHTG
+419 KLTSKTIKNGFLHTG
-434 DIGKIDKD
+434 DIGEIDNE

-463 APQVIENK
+463 APQVIENR

-487 ERMPSAI
+487 EKMPSAL
-494 IQPDFEYIKKWL
+494 IQPDFEYIKNWL
-506 QKNKF
+506 PGNKTKI
-511 NFLDDFKNI
+511 LDDFKKI
-520 CEKEELLIKIT
+520 CKNKELLIKIEE
-531 HEIDRI
+531 EIRKI
-537 NQEFGDWERI
+537 NNEFGDWERI
-547 KKFELTPQIW
+547 KKFELTPEIW

-569 LKRKSILKK
+569 LKRKYIIKK
-578 FIHLKEKIYS
+578 FIHLKEKIYT

>member
-31 WVSLST
+31 WESLST
-37 PDFFEKVQIVS
+37 HDFFEKVQIVS

-112 VSDKDLFNKI
+112 VSDKDVFDKI

-131 KKIYSFDEFQNCS
+131 KKIYSFEEFQNCS

-272 FDKIEGKAEEFKVV
+272 FDKIEGKAEEFKGV

-299 RFEIEKQNRIFY
+299 RFDIEKQNRIFY

-419 KLTSETIKNGFLHTG
+419 KLTSETIKNDFLHTG

-487 ERMPSAI
+487 EKMPSAI

-520 CEKEELLIKIT
+520 CKKEELLIKIT
-531 HEIDRI
+531 HEIDKI
-537 NQEFGDWERI
+537 NEEFGDWERI

>member
-14 QLNNPLD
+14 QLENPLD
-21 KSINTKYDGK
+21 KSINTKYNGK
-31 WVSLST
+31 WESLST
-37 PDFFEKVQIVS
+37 NHFYEKVQIIS

-55 IKKGDKIALISTQ
+55 VKKGDKIALISTQ
-68 NRTEWCIVDNSIL
+68 NRTEWCIADNSVL
-81 QIGGVTVPIY
+81 QIGAVTVPIY
-91 PTISEKEFQ
+91 PTISKNEFQ

-112 VSDKDLFNKI
+112 VSDKDIFDKVNQ
-122 HKIKDKTKL
+122 IKNKTKL
-131 KKIYSFDEFQNCS
+131 EKIYSFEEFKNCP
-144 NWNLLFENDN
+144 NWNLLFKNDN
-154 KSLQGKVNVKKKEV
+154 KSLKGQVILRMNNVL
-168 IPDDLAT
+168 PDDLAT

-207 PPMENKN
+207 PPMEKKN

-247 ETISENLNEI
+247 ETISENLKEV

-272 FDKIEGKAEEFKVV
+272 FDKIESKAEEFIGI

-299 RFEIEKQNRIFY
+299 RFSIEKQNGIFY
-311 NIKLMIARFLVFSK
+311 NLKLEIAKFLVFSK
-325 WKNALGGKLELI
+325 WKSALGGRLELI

-351 FTAAGIKIMEG
+351 FTAAGIQIMEG
-362 YGLTESSPVISI
+362 YGLTETSPVISI
-374 SEPIKG
+374 SEAKKG
-380 GTKFGYVGKIIEGI
+380 GTKFGYVGKVIEGI

-405 CKGPNVMKGYYKNS
+405 CKGPNVMKGYFKDS
-419 KLTSETIKNGFLHTG
+419 KLTSKTIKNGFLHTG
-434 DIGKIDKD
+434 DIGEIDNE

-463 APQVIENK
+463 APQVIENR

-487 ERMPSAI
+487 EKMPSAL
-494 IQPDFEYIKKWL
+494 IQPDFDYIKNWL
-506 QKNKF
+506 TKNKI
-511 NFLDDFKNI
+511 NTLYDFKNI
-520 CEKEELLIKIT
+520 CKNKELLVKI
-531 HEIDRI
+531 EEEVEKI
-537 NQEFGDWERI
+537 NKEFGDWERI
-547 KKFELTPQIW
+547 KKFELTPEIW
-557 SIENGLLTPTMK
+557 SIQNGLLTPTMK
-569 LKRKSILKK
+569 LRRKSILKK
-578 FIHLKEKIYS
+578 FIYLKERIYT